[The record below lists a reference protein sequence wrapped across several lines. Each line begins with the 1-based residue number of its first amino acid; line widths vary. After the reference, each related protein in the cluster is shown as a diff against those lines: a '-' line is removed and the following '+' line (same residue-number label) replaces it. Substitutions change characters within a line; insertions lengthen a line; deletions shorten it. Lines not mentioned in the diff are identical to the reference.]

1 MNSTMLGP
9 AEQTSYKDSTY
20 VIVSKIAYLIGVPRR
35 IFENE
40 HEPPQLKIFQ
50 QLENDKNARIIRH
63 LCIIRTEIERN
74 FKYINDKMRT
84 EYQSILSLPQFV
96 PADSINQLLADGVNF
111 IRKSNIKLYEHVIEI
126 NRIISD
132 RINNCKHLF
141 PLWLNWKYIRELFIM
156 PNGLC
161 KTGTQAAAA
170 VYYEYIRLYPYQM
183 YIYWTPSDQG
193 NVLFNDKRFVS
204 LLYRWHGDEFT
215 EYNKVSDAGSY
226 IKDSIY
232 DFIDTSRKVVIVVDC
247 ENSDPYKLSATLRRL
262 DSAYTE
268 KITSIILFDDV
279 HTATAWSILEKFTS
293 VPVEHILIERIK
305 QNKSL
310 VDIRLT
316 ARACQ
321 EYYENKVDSFVIVSS
336 DSDYW
341 GLISSLPKAQFLVM
355 IEHDKCGPDMKAAL
369 ANSGIFYCYLDD
381 FYSGDS
387 EELKTNALFQE
398 MRDYMEKAVQLNV
411 VDMFNDALRATRIGM
426 TSAERQQFYDK
437 YIKTLQLSINDEG
450 KVSLVIKVK

>member
-1 MNSTMLGP
+1 MDIHWM
-9 AEQTSYKDSTY
+9 
-20 VIVSKIAYLIGVPRR
+20 
-35 IFENE
+35 
-40 HEPPQLKIFQ
+40 
-50 QLENDKNARIIRH
+50 
-63 LCIIRTEIERN
+63 
-74 FKYINDKMRT
+74 
-84 EYQSILSLPQFV
+84 
-96 PADSINQLLADGVNF
+96 
-111 IRKSNIKLYEHVIEI
+111 
-126 NRIISD
+126 
-132 RINNCKHLF
+132 
-141 PLWLNWKYIRELFIM
+141 
-156 PNGLC
+156 
-161 KTGTQAAAA
+161 
-170 VYYEYIRLYPYQM
+170 
-183 YIYWTPSDQG
+183 PSDQG
-193 NVLFNDKRFVS
+193 NILFNDKRFVS
-204 LLYRWHGDEFT
+204 LLYHWHDDEFT

-232 DFIDTSRKVVIVVDC
+232 DFIDASQKAVIVVDC

-262 DSAYTE
+262 NSAYTE
-268 KITSIILFDDV
+268 KITSIILFDDI

-293 VPVEHILIERIK
+293 IPVEHILIERIK

-369 ANSGIFYCYLDD
+369 VNSGIFYCYLDD

-398 MRDYMEKAVQLNV
+398 MRDYMEKSVQLNV
-411 VDMFNDALRATRIGM
+411 IDMLNDALRATRIEM

-437 YIKTLQLSINDEG
+437 YVKTLQLSISDEG